1 MSGQTPLRRQAISEL
16 LDALRTHGGVR
27 VVTGE
32 PGCGRTTF
40 LEHAARSFRAG
51 PVWHVRH
58 PGGLHTLLRAA
69 GHSVPGPVPGPGSE
83 GMDDPV
89 GEALFEALRA
99 AAGAGPLLMCVDDA
113 HLWDAASRSALGHA
127 AGRVHSA
134 GIRAGLLLT
143 VPGHRPVDRELAA
156 LPVLPLGPLTAGDA
170 ARLADDATDGAV
182 HPAVREELVTA
193 AEGNPALLLA
203 LVHRLSPAQLG
214 GGRALPRP
222 LADGEVLAGVAGGCL
237 AGVRPD
243 HCGLLLATAAALRAT
258 GEPDADAD
266 LVLRAGEAFA
276 AGPLP
281 EVLVRAGSRLRFRSA
296 LPGRAVYAGAPP
308 ERRRAAHHALA
319 GALPDP
325 EGILAL
331 LHRSWTV
338 TDHAPAL
345 AARLARAAADP
356 APALPPALRRRAL
369 TRAAALTP
377 DDTERVRHCTAAA
390 GQAVLAGHWPEVLR
404 LLDAARSSP
413 APPSARGAAEL
424 LRGAVLLAD
433 GPVDDAR
440 ESFLLAA
447 DLLTA
452 TDREAAAT
460 ATLGAADAAWSAGDP
475 AACLEALTSAPRPPV
490 TPPAGGEPTSAA
502 PDPSPSG
509 TSAPPSASVRLPLTS
524 ATDAPPGQAVPAT
537 DATPA
542 TPAPPV
548 AAPAVGTSADGPGWF
563 PVPGRGVAGVPGS
576 AVSSLV
582 GEEAWG
588 VAGGG
593 APAAGGMS
601 GAVGPPISRSSE
613 TAPATGV
620 PDAADGF
627 WPFPVPGR
635 GSAGA
640 SDAVVP
646 SAGGRQ
652 APGARTGAIVGSSHE
667 GLLRDHR
674 EGMRAVLLGRFDQA
688 AVLLRRVVEQGLRG
702 DEPQLLMRSAA
713 AALMLGEVTAARRA
727 GARALAAARTLGSA
741 ALEPRALEYL
751 AYAEL
756 RAGRHQLARTHAEE
770 GLRTASRT
778 GQRNT
783 AAHHHAVLALA
794 ASIEGEK
801 EIVADPAAA
810 ALRTARRHGLA
821 QAATLAQ
828 WAAARADLGA
838 GRPREAADR
847 LGPLVRPGARRGHFA
862 VWMLAVP
869 CFVEAAALAG
879 RPEQARAVVED
890 FALWAACGADPQAP
904 AQLMRCR
911 ALLAAPEAA
920 DALYLRALDRHEQM
934 AGDFEWARTELLYGK
949 WLRRRR
955 RLREARAR
963 LGEALLG
970 FEQCGARPWAQQTAA
985 ELRAGGAAPAGTGA
999 GELSLL
1005 TPQQLRI
1012 ARCVAEGATNRE
1024 VALSLSVSTRTVDY
1038 HLRNVFATL
1047 GVRSRVELVRLV
1059 EQGEKTGAQL

>member
-1 MSGQTPLRRQAISEL
+1 MTGQTPLRRQAISEL
-16 LDALRTHGGVR
+16 LDTLRTDGGVR

-51 PVWHVRH
+51 PVWHVRR

-69 GHSVPGPVPGPGSE
+69 GHRAPVATPPAPGPMSGDA
-83 GMDDPV
+83 DDPI
-89 GEALFEALRA
+89 GEALFAALRA
-99 AAGAGPLLMCVDDA
+99 AAGAGPLLVCVDDA
-113 HLWDAASRSALGHA
+113 HLWDADARAALGHA
-127 AGRVHSA
+127 AGRAHSA

-156 LPVLPLGPLTAGDA
+156 LPVLRLGPLTAGEA

-203 LVHRLSPAQLG
+203 LIHRLSPAELG

-222 LADGEVLAGVAGGCL
+222 LADGEVLAGLAGGCL
-237 AGVRPD
+237 AGVPPD
-243 HCGLLLATAAALRAT
+243 RAGLLLTTAAALRAS

-266 LVLRAGEAFA
+266 LVLRAAGASA

-281 EVLVRAGSRLRFRSA
+281 EVLLLFGGRLRFRSA
-296 LPGRAVYAGAPP
+296 LAGRAVYAGAPP
-308 ERRRAAHHALA
+308 ERRRAAHRALA
-319 GALPDP
+319 GAMTDP
-325 EGILAL
+325 EGMLAL

-338 TDHAPAL
+338 TGPAPAL

-356 APALPPALRRRAL
+356 ASALPPALRRRAL
-369 TRAAALTP
+369 ARAAVLTP
-377 DDTERVRHCTAAA
+377 DDTERVHHRTAAA
-390 GQAVLAGHWPEVLR
+390 KQAVLAGHWPEALR
-404 LLDAARSSP
+404 LLDAARSRT
-413 APPSARGAAEL
+413 APPSARGGAEL

-447 DLLTA
+447 ALLTA
-452 TDREAAAT
+452 TDREAATT

-475 AACLEALTSAPRPPV
+475 AACLEALTCSPRPP
-490 TPPAGGEPTSAA
+490 TPAGTPTPPSGTAARRPLAGSPPAGVPDTAA
-502 PDPSPSG
+502 G
-509 TSAPPSASVRLPLTS
+509 A
-524 ATDAPPGQAVPAT
+524 
-537 DATPA
+537 A
-542 TPAPPV
+542 TPAP
-548 AAPAVGTSADGPGWF
+548 ASSAT
-563 PVPGRGVAGVPGS
+563 
-576 AVSSLV
+576 
-582 GEEAWG
+582 
-588 VAGGG
+588 G
-593 APAAGGMS
+593 ALPTPAAGPPAAGPE
-601 GAVGPPISRSSE
+601 AVGAGVGASAADGLSGVVGAHTSGSPARA

-620 PDAADGF
+620 PEAADGL

-635 GSAGA
+635 GAAGA
-640 SDAVVP
+640 PGVVVAP
-646 SAGGRQ
+646 PGDRR
-652 APGARTGAIVGSSHE
+652 APGAGAARAGAIVAHSRE

-674 EGMRAVLLGRFDQA
+674 DGMRAVLLGRFDQA
-688 AVLLRRVVEQGLRG
+688 AVLLRRVVEQGLSG
-702 DEPQLLMRSAA
+702 DEPELLLRSAA
-713 AALMLGEVTAARRA
+713 AALMLGETTAARRA

-770 GLRTASRT
+770 GLRTAART

-794 ASIEGEK
+794 ASIEGEQ
-801 EIVADPAAA
+801 EVVGEHTAAS
-810 ALRTARRHGLA
+810 LRIARRHGLA

-838 GRPREAADR
+838 GRPLEAADR
-847 LGPLVRPGARRGHFA
+847 LGPLVRPGVRRGHFA

-920 DALYLRALDRHEQM
+920 GALYLRALERHEQT
-934 AGDFEWARTELLYGK
+934 AGDFERARTELLYGK

-970 FEQCGARPWAQQTAA
+970 FERCGARLWAQQTAA
-985 ELRAGGAAPAGTGA
+985 ELRAGGAAPGGTGA
-999 GELSLL
+999 GELSRL

-1024 VALSLSVSTRTVDY
+1024 VALRLSVSTRTVDY

-1059 EQGEKTGAQL
+1059 EQPEKTGARL